1 MPSRRGLVSQFL
13 RQCIDTWLGG
23 IILLCDKPRRRCCA
37 LGPLGARSGVR
48 VPNAPT
54 CPITRES
61 WKCRRGYPV
70 WALWR
75 SSPTSFRRAAQS
87 PTSFAFQRASY
98 RYFLLTLPAFRL
110 GNRTARRSKVG
121 ATLCLPCRRAYL
133 LYCLLACFG
142 TSVPKRPSLSSS
154 GPAVKN
160 RMLVGPAGP
169 PLPNLRPHRPSI
181 STG

>member
-70 WALWR
+70 CALWR

-87 PTSFAFQRASY
+87 PTSFAFQRASLPIFPLNASGFHFQARQPDGTMLQGR
-98 RYFLLTLPAFRL
+98 RY
-110 GNRTARRSKVG
+110 
-121 ATLCLPCRRAYL
+121 
-133 LYCLLACFG
+133 
-142 TSVPKRPSLSSS
+142 SLSSFQATMPDLRFCGS
-154 GPAVKN
+154 INTWPASAPFQRSLPHSA
-160 RMLVGPAGP
+160 RMLLPVVDCRERAYPALSP
-169 PLPNLRPHRPSI
+169 AQ
-181 STG
+181 

>member
-1 MPSRRGLVSQFL
+1 MSSRRGLVSQFL

-87 PTSFAFQRASY
+87 PTSFAFQRASLPIFPLNASGFQARQPDGTTLQGR
-98 RYFLLTLPAFRL
+98 RYSLSFLPACLSSLLFIGMLRHQRSEEAL
-110 GNRTARRSKVG
+110 ALVVWTCGEEQDVSGPRRS
-121 ATLCLPCRRAYL
+121 
-133 LYCLLACFG
+133 
-142 TSVPKRPSLSSS
+142 
-154 GPAVKN
+154 AVAE
-160 RMLVGPAGP
+160 PETP
-169 PLPNLRPHRPSI
+169 
-181 STG
+181 